1 MPITQAVCTVV
12 KQALLDGTH
21 APGDTYRAA
30 LYTSA
35 ATLNAATTVYTA
47 TNEVVGT
54 GYTAT
59 GQILSGRATSTD
71 ASKGVLTFSNPSW
84 ASSTITARG
93 MLIYNASKSN
103 AAVAVYDFGSDV
115 SSTNGTFTVSLPA
128 ATGAAGLFR
137 IA

>member
-1 MPITQAVCTVV
+1 MPIAQAVCTVV

-30 LYTSA
+30 LYTDA
-35 ATLNAATTVYTA
+35 ADLGAATTIYTV
-47 TNEVVGT
+47 TGEVSGP
-54 GYTAT
+54 GYTAG

-71 ASKGVLTFSNPSW
+71 ANKGVLTFSNPSW

-103 AAVAVYDFGSDV
+103 AAVAVYDFGTNV